1 MPSMVHI
8 GYPTLG
14 HAWYSNK
21 PLCLEIAKKLNINVP
36 FDDISPFAASVP
48 CSGLDQKHCVSFLN
62 ITGSLKILIKNQ
74 CITMVRWLMY

>member
-1 MPSMVHI
+1 MAKHFKEMMYLNLLKDKAYVSKLLNYLDNNKNIGFAMPSMVHI

-36 FDDISPFAASVP
+36 FDDISPFAA
-48 CSGLDQKHCVSFLN
+48 
-62 ITGSLKILIKNQ
+62 
-74 CITMVRWLMY
+74 